1 MVGTIFSGWLGKVGA
16 AVILALL
23 IVCGLLYWSHTRV
36 TEANASLKADIAMME
51 NVRAEQEE
59 TITAL
64 TQEKDRIERIMSQR
78 LAAERKIRAQKEA
91 ELQEVATRLS
101 QLRKDYEDIEDFLS
115 LPVPDSFV
123 DHWMRG
129 ARANGSPDQN

>member
-1 MVGTIFSGWLGKVGA
+1 L
-16 AVILALL
+16 AV
-23 IVCGLLYWSHTRV
+23 S
-36 TEANASLKADIAMME
+36 E

-64 TQEKDRIERIMSQR
+64 TQEKERIERIMSQR

-129 ARANGSPDQN
+129 AESGYADQG